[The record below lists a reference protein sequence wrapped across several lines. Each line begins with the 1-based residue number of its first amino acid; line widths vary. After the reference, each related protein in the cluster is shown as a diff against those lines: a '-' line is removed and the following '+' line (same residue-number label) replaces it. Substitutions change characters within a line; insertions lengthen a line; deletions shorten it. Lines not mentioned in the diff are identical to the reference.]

1 LSDLADDLT
10 FQTWVNAHLDR
21 VGHHGLP
28 APDSPEGETKYSAWQ
43 RHLVAKGVTFADA
56 EAASWEMVARDG
68 IRPFDHFATLLKLAV
83 GARNRRLE
91 RGRPETVPLP
101 GIDDRADWQAWE
113 ALSDEERA
121 ARVAAMG
128 KRFPSLSHWRGFLV
142 NLCVDEIGGRLE
154 PGAADPP
161 GTEPPRPPQRQRTDA
176 PRRRPSA
183 PCFDPD
189 LVKRAA
195 AVPNVAYDDDGNRIV
210 F

>member
-154 PGAADPP
+154 AGRGRPARHGAPEAAAAAADRRPAP
-161 GTEPPRPPQRQRTDA
+161 SAVGPLLRPRPGEAGGGGAQRG
-176 PRRRPSA
+176 
-183 PCFDPD
+183 
-189 LVKRAA
+189 L
-195 AVPNVAYDDDGNRIV
+195 
-210 F
+210 